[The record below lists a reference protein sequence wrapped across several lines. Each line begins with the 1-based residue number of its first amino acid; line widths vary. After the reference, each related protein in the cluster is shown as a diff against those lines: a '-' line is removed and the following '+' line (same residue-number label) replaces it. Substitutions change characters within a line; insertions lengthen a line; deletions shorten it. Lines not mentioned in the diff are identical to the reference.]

1 MKIINKK
8 YKLSL
13 IIIFVLVVLFPI
25 FLLLTPIKADYLNES
40 TDLDNISIKE
50 DDLNN
55 VEESITFFNSFV
67 DSRNN
72 GFRTRSIGETTPQI
86 APLSGSMIKLICLDT
101 DIIDQIINSERIDV
115 KNQTLNIYYQSLTE
129 TNQLVDFSEWEGE
142 YQVSSIQVDNNGH
155 LNVDIQF
162 LHNISNSNNIPLD
175 NVHYIVTEYLP
186 SLTFVYFEGEDTV
199 IPFYNFSFGNDVI
212 DGIEEKKI
220 YSVHELKEPLSKYV
234 EKINALNN
242 FDDEGNRLFGASNE
256 SIVSDKRLPIIT
268 SLVTVTMTIGGI
280 FIYERLKS

>member
-13 IIIFVLVVLFPI
+13 IIIFVLVALFPI
-25 FLLLTPIKADYLNES
+25 FLLLTPIKADYLSES

-220 YSVHELKEPLSKYV
+220 YSVQELKEPLSKYV

>member
-8 YKLSL
+8 YKSSL

-86 APLSGSMIKLICLDT
+86 TPLSGSMIKLICLDT
-101 DIIDQIINSERIDV
+101 DIIDQIINSELIDV

-199 IPFYNFSFGNDVI
+199 IPFYNFSFGNYVI

-268 SLVTVTMTIGGI
+268 SLVTVTVTIGGI